1 MSKVILQVSSADGT
15 TKTSELTEHDTFLL
29 GRMED
34 CHLCVPGDPQV
45 SRHHFLLEACPPM
58 ASLRDLGSLNGTHVN
73 GKKCGGREKGETPE
87 QGAIRQYPS
96 VDLKNGDRIT
106 VGKSTIEVRLESA
119 PDAAAVPAALQ
130 QGDLSGLSPEALRQL
145 IVAVASCHRP
155 SAGRPAPS
163 LIDDLIIH
171 HELGR
176 GGCGAVYLATPKSG
190 GDPVAVKLMLSR
202 AQAEP
207 RAIDQFKREMQV
219 IAGLKHPN
227 IVSFLDSGSDQGT
240 FFFVMEY
247 CDGGS
252 LADVAMARGGTIP
265 PDVLMPWAIQA
276 LEGLAAAHKEGFVHR
291 DIKPQNILLHRN
303 RAKISDFGLAKNFQK
318 AGLSGMSMIIYLD
331 TCCLNRPYDDQSQSR
346 IQMETGAVLAILQR
360 VTMGEIQLADS
371 SVLQFEVHRIA
382 DQTRRNGILH
392 FLSYASA
399 FQILTPAIE
408 QRGVELNRLGFKRL
422 DALHLAAAEAL
433 KVDAMLSTDDQL
445 IRRAF
450 QGLSKGL
457 RQRPSCSRGGF
468 RFG

>member
-1 MSKVILQVSSADGT
+1 MSAKVILQVSSADGT

-87 QGAIRQYPS
+87 QGALRQYPS
-96 VDLKNGDRIT
+96 IDLKNGDRIT

-119 PDAAAVPAALQ
+119 PDADVVPAALQ
-130 QGDLSGLSPEALRQL
+130 QGDLSGLSPEAMHQL
-145 IVAVASCHRP
+145 IFGSPDKAIFTLADYAVQR
-155 SAGRPAPS
+155 
-163 LIDDLIIH
+163 
-171 HELGR
+171 ELGR
-176 GGCGAVYLATPKSG
+176 GACGAVYLATPKSG

-207 RAIDQFKREMQV
+207 RAIEHFKREMQV

-227 IVSFLDSGSDQGT
+227 IVRFLDSGSDQGT

-252 LADVAMARGGTIP
+252 LADVAKNRGGTIP
-265 PDVLMPWAIQA
+265 PDVLMPWALQA

-291 DIKPQNILLHRN
+291 DIKPHNILLHRN

-318 AGLSGMSMIIYLD
+318 AGLSGMSMTGNYAGTPVFMPPEQITNFKYVKPVSDVWSFAASLYQLLTGKFPYRFDPKRDPIDII
-331 TCCLNRPYDDQSQSR
+331 LNENPVPIRDRMPGLPKELSNVIDKALVRNPKDR
-346 IQMETGAVLAILQR
+346 FPDAGKLLASL
-360 VTMGEIQLADS
+360 
-371 SVLQFEVHRIA
+371 
-382 DQTRRNGILH
+382 
-392 FLSYASA
+392 
-399 FQILTPAIE
+399 P
-408 QRGVELNRLGFKRL
+408 
-422 DALHLAAAEAL
+422 
-433 KVDAMLSTDDQL
+433 
-445 IRRAF
+445 
-450 QGLSKGL
+450 
-457 RQRPSCSRGGF
+457 
-468 RFG
+468 